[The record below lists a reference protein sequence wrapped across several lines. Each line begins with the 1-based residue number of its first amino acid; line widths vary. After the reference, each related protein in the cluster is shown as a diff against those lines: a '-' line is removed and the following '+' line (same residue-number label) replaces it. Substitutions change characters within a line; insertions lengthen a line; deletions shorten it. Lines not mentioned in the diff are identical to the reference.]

1 MTPPSPSD
9 PAPDLESKIVG
20 EGLTYDDVLIVPMRA
35 DLLPREVNTK
45 TRLTRDVEI
54 NLPLVSAAM
63 DTVTE
68 SQLAIALAQ
77 QGGVGVIHK
86 NLSLERQVHE
96 VDLVKRSANGVILD
110 PVTLSP
116 DQNAGQAKEL
126 MRVHN
131 ISGLPVVDDE
141 GKVCG
146 IVTRRDLRFQTSPDK
161 PVVEL
166 MTRDLVTAPAET
178 KLEEARDIIHLNK
191 VEKLVLVDKDRRL
204 SGLITIKDINMTEEY
219 PDACRDSRGRLRVG
233 AAVGVH
239 DYERVEA
246 LISND
251 VDFIV
256 VDTAHG
262 HSRNVLESVERIKK
276 DFEVQVIAGNVA
288 TVEATRDLIAA
299 GADAVKV
306 GIGPGSICTTR
317 VVAGVGVPQLTAV
330 MQCSAEGK
338 KHDVPIIAD
347 GGIRNSG
354 DAVKALAAG
363 AGCVMLGSLLAGLDE
378 SPGELIHYQGRTF
391 KAVRGMGSL
400 GAMVH
405 GSKDRYAQGEVQD
418 KDKLVPEGIEGMV
431 AYKGS
436 LQAYVYQFVGGLKSG
451 MGYCG
456 VRTVADLAAKTRFIR
471 ISPAGMRE
479 SHPHD
484 VTITKEAPNYW
495 GKEF

>member
-1 MTPPSPSD
+1 LSD
-9 PAPDLESKIVG
+9 THKIVG
-20 EGLTYDDVLIVPMRA
+20 EGLTYDDVLIIPMRA
-35 DLLPREVNTK
+35 DLLPREVDTRS
-45 TRLTRDVEI
+45 RLTREVEI
-54 NLPLVSAAM
+54 KLPLVSAAM

-86 NLSLERQVHE
+86 NLSLERQIHE

-110 PVTLSP
+110 PVTLTP
-116 DQNAGQAKEL
+116 EQTAGQAKEL

-131 ISGLPVVDDE
+131 ISGLPVIDGDE
-141 GKVCG
+141 KVLG
-146 IVTRRDLRFQTSPDK
+146 IVTSRDLRFQTSPDK

-166 MTRDLVTAPAET
+166 MTKSVVTSPANT
-178 KLEEARDIIHLNK
+178 TLEAARDIIHLNK
-191 VEKLVLVDKDRRL
+191 VEKLVLIEEDGRL
-204 SGLITIKDINMTEEY
+204 AGLITIKDINMTEEF
-219 PDACRDSRGRLRVG
+219 PDACRDARGRLRVG

-239 DYERVEA
+239 DFERVEA
-246 LISND
+246 LISTD
-251 VDFIV
+251 VDFVV

-262 HSRNVLESVERIKK
+262 HSRNVLDTVARIKK
-276 DFEVQVIAGNVA
+276 DFGIQVVAGNVA
-288 TVEATRDLIAA
+288 TREATRDLIAA

-330 MQCSAEGK
+330 MQCAEEASK
-338 KHDVPIIAD
+338 SQVPIIAD

-363 AGCVMLGSLLAGLDE
+363 ASCVMLGSLLAGLDE

-405 GSKDRYAQGEVQD
+405 GSKDRYAQGDVQD

-431 AYKGS
+431 PYKGS
-436 LQAYVYQFVGGLKSG
+436 LSGYVYQFVGGLKSG

-456 VRTVADLAAKTRFIR
+456 VRTIEELAAKTRFIR
-471 ISPAGMRE
+471 VSPAGMRE

>member
-1 MTPPSPSD
+1 LSD
-9 PAPDLESKIVG
+9 THKIVG
-20 EGLTYDDVLIVPMRA
+20 EGLTYDDVLIIPMRA
-35 DLLPREVNTK
+35 DLLPREVDTRS
-45 TRLTRDVEI
+45 RLTREVEI
-54 NLPLVSAAM
+54 KLPLVSAAM

-86 NLSLERQVHE
+86 NLSLERQIHE

-110 PVTLSP
+110 PVTLTP
-116 DQNAGQAKEL
+116 EQTAGQAKEL

-131 ISGLPVVDDE
+131 ISGLPVIDGDE
-141 GKVCG
+141 KVLG
-146 IVTRRDLRFQTSPDK
+146 IVTSRDLRFQTSPDK

-166 MTRDLVTAPAET
+166 MTKSVVTSPANT
-178 KLEEARDIIHLNK
+178 TLEAARDIIHLNK
-191 VEKLVLVDKDRRL
+191 IEKLVLIEEDGRL
-204 SGLITIKDINMTEEY
+204 AGLITIKDINMTEEF
-219 PDACRDSRGRLRVG
+219 PDACRDARGRLRVG

-239 DYERVEA
+239 DFERVEA
-246 LISND
+246 LISTD
-251 VDFIV
+251 VDFVV

-262 HSRNVLESVERIKK
+262 HSRNVLDTVARIKK
-276 DFEVQVIAGNVA
+276 DFGIQVVAGNVA
-288 TVEATRDLIAA
+288 TREATRDLIAA

-330 MQCSAEGK
+330 MQCAEEASK
-338 KHDVPIIAD
+338 SQVPIIAD

-363 AGCVMLGSLLAGLDE
+363 ASCVMLGSLLAGLDE

-405 GSKDRYAQGEVQD
+405 GSKDRYAQGDVQD

-431 AYKGS
+431 PYKGS
-436 LQAYVYQFVGGLKSG
+436 LSGYVYQFVGGLKSG

-456 VRTVADLAAKTRFIR
+456 VRTIEELAAKTRFIR
-471 ISPAGMRE
+471 VSPAGMRE